1 MHLKL
6 QETIQGIESA
16 QADLNVFNALKE
28 GDAVLKDLQ
37 QKVSIADWEEL
48 YESHQENMDV
58 RQMEIDMFG
67 DVLKDD
73 DLAAELEALEA
84 EDAAG
89 QMEGPIGSGAISAAD
104 AEAYRQEHGIV
115 APQAQPAQAQP
126 AQEAAPERQLIA
138 A

>member
-1 MHLKL
+1 
-6 QETIQGIESA
+6 
-16 QADLNVFNALKE
+16 
-28 GDAVLKDLQ
+28 
-37 QKVSIADWEEL
+37 
-48 YESHQENMDV
+48 
-58 RQMEIDMFG
+58 MEIDMFG